1 MLLLLLLVPN
11 LILVNF
17 HLINVLATSLAASR
31 LLLLLLPLLLVL
43 VLVLWARVPSSG
55 AAAQS

>member
-1 MLLLLLLVPN
+1 MLLLLLLLVPN

-31 LLLLLLPLLLVL
+31 LLLLLPLIL

-55 AAAQS
+55 AVTQS